1 MNIQNYLKKLKKRK
15 TRKMKKINLN
25 LKVVIFS
32 IIALGFL
39 VLTFTV
45 NWIFII
51 GAVVLMILNQK
62 ELIKRDKNI

>member
-1 MNIQNYLKKLKKRK
+1 MKKRK
-15 TRKMKKINLN
+15 QEIFNRSPKTSNERKLN

-39 VLTFTV
+39 ILTFTV